1 MSRRGRNEPLEVKL
15 PISEEDKRKFEEG
28 WTQMMGEYW
37 RERLMRMHLIDTGTL
52 YGSIKGQLSL
62 DGENVSIA
70 HSFAEYGLRVAAGTS
85 PAFKWRLWGHNAKLQ
100 GKQERE
106 RVGSG
111 QFEFLDPTYRRTHG
125 LEEKKR
131 VGPAWGGRETG
142 GTPKGRRDWFLG
154 KYWSSVQ
161 KLNEFEALYYG
172 SAYQGL
178 VASLLQE
185 LMARGGGTPA
195 KENRVAVKWD

>member
-1 MSRRGRNEPLEVKL
+1 MRRRGSDSLDVKL
-15 PISEEDKRKFEEG
+15 PISEEDKQKFEEG
-28 WTQMMGEYW
+28 WTKMMGEYW

-52 YGSIKGQLSL
+52 YGSIKGQLSA

-70 HSFAEYGLRVAAGTS
+70 HSFVEYGIRVAAGTS
-85 PAFKWRLWGHNAKLQ
+85 PAFKWRLWGHNAKIR

-111 QFEFLDPTYRRTHG
+111 QLEFLDPTYRRTHG

-131 VGPAWGGRETG
+131 VGPAWGGRLAG
-142 GTPKGRRDWFLG
+142 GNPKGRRDWFFG

-161 KLNEFEALYYG
+161 TLNEFEAMYYG
-172 SAYQGL
+172 TAYLGL

-185 LMARGGGTPA
+185 VMARGSGAPSNN
-195 KENRVAVKWD
+195 NRVTVKWD